1 MMHNPKKARLLP
13 EKLNSDSLP
22 PNLGWTEQGLLQTAA
37 PQTNTY
43 WVSRTA
49 VEVLLLELSPVLCLW
64 ASTVPFVQFLH
75 SENTVLTASCEA
87 CTNICY
93 LNACQQYN
101 QTLLKSNFYPPAAY
115 NASSVHC
122 RHIFRYILSREL
134 WPSFYYNTLLP
145 FHF

>member
-1 MMHNPKKARLLP
+1 MHNPKKAQLLP

-75 SENTVLTASCEA
+75 SENPFMFIVGIFINLCIALLFPFNVLH
-87 CTNICY
+87 N
-93 LNACQQYN
+93 NA
-101 QTLLKSNFYPPAAY
+101 
-115 NASSVHC
+115 
-122 RHIFRYILSREL
+122 
-134 WPSFYYNTLLP
+134 
-145 FHF
+145 